1 MSGSAN
7 FAVRNSFPTA
17 IQRNVSVAGIVRLW
31 LREVVKVL
39 ENDRQKMELSLKAY
53 QEITNRLLAEHLL
66 LPHEGAAIKK
76 RLARMRDKLIEPT
89 SPNKLHERTTKAA

>member
-1 MSGSAN
+1 
-7 FAVRNSFPTA
+7 
-17 IQRNVSVAGIVRLW
+17 
-31 LREVVKVL
+31 VVKVL